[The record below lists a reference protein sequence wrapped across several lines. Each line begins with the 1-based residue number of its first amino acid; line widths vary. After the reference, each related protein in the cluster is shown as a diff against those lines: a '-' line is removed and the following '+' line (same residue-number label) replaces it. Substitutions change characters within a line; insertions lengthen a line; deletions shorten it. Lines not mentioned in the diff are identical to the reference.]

1 MSELTTLLGGKVYHR
16 DRLLDIIRQ
25 YGPVIQVL
33 VETKHKYRP
42 KVMVEQLHNFEHA
55 RDAEGFLRTFYFY
68 GVSNRVTFKSGA
80 TMLVVRDRKCC
91 YIWTYRPTV

>member
-25 YGPVIQVL
+25 YGPVTQVL

-42 KVMVEQLHNFEHA
+42 AV
-55 RDAEGFLRTFYFY
+55 
-68 GVSNRVTFKSGA
+68 
-80 TMLVVRDRKCC
+80 
-91 YIWTYRPTV
+91 